1 MFGWKN
7 MNAENWV
14 KIKKALREVL
24 DAAPSE
30 RRRILENRVPEDI
43 RAEVESLLAFEDE
56 SADFLSLPITDF
68 TKDFGE
74 NFEDSAFLP
83 AGQKIGIYEIVRELG
98 IGGMGAVYLAE
109 RNDGKFAQKVAVKM
123 LKREF
128 NVGKIRQNFKREKEI
143 LSKLDHPNIAHL
155 LDAGTTADGVPYLV
169 MEYVEGLPIDEFCR
183 RENLS
188 LISRLK
194 LFNKTCEAVSFAHR
208 NLIIHRDLKPSNI
221 LVTAK
226 GEPKLLDF
234 GISKLLD
241 AEEKTLMTAFSAM
254 TPEYASPEQIRGET
268 VSTASDIYSLGVV
281 LYKMLTGALPYN
293 LRGKT
298 NGDVLKVITED
309 DPIMPSA
316 IQDSVF
322 KIQDSDSAN
331 PISEIQNLKSLK
343 GDIDNIVLKALCKEP
358 ERRYKTVE
366 QFSGDIWRHI
376 DGLPVLARPAT
387 VSYRAGKFL
396 RRNKIP
402 VVAAA
407 LIFLSLLTG
416 IAVAFRQVREAK
428 AHARKSEIETQKAK
442 EEQRKSEKVTK
453 FVSKIFGYANPGW
466 FAEGAKSEGN
476 ARVIDVVEELSGKI
490 DSEFAGEA
498 DVAAELHS
506 TFAGIFHWVSKK
518 ALNDEIYRMY
528 QQKRRFHALRGLELR
543 KQFYGEYHE
552 LVAQDMHSIYGMI
565 GTKEEEKAAF
575 LMKAILMMRDTNP
588 RNINYA
594 YMFESY
600 AAKLMLPESESLH
613 EAFRSSVVPPT
624 NENKYQIAERMLREA
639 IQVWQF
645 HYPPDHGVI
654 LAKNCWLAYSLAK
667 QEKWTEFDEPYR
679 ICKQIETKAQSD
691 ASFKTILPEVELVE
705 KVLKEKNRVK

>member
-1 MFGWKN
+1 MS
-7 MNAENWV
+7 AENWV

-24 DAAPSE
+24 DAEPSE
-30 RRRILENRVPEDI
+30 RQRILETRVPEDI
-43 RAEVESLLAFEDE
+43 RAEVESLLAFEKE

-68 TKDFGE
+68 SKDFVA
-74 NFEDSAFLP
+74 NFEESAILP
-83 AGQKIGIYEIVRELG
+83 AGQKIGIYEIVSELG

-109 RNDGKFAQKVAVKM
+109 RTDGKFAQKVAVKM

-143 LSKLDHPNIAHL
+143 LSKLNHPNIALL
-155 LDAGTTADGVPYLV
+155 LDAGTTADSVPYLV
-169 MEYVEGLPIDEFCR
+169 MEYVEGVPIDEFCR

-188 LISRLK
+188 LVSRLK
-194 LFNKTCEAVSFAHR
+194 LFNKMCEAVSFAHR
-208 NLIIHRDLKPSNI
+208 NLIVHRDLKPSNI

-241 AEEKTLMTAFSAM
+241 AEEKTLMTAFNAM
-254 TPEYASPEQIRGET
+254 TPEYASPEQIKGET

-281 LYKMLTGALPYN
+281 LYKILTDSLPIDLKN
-293 LRGKT
+293 KT
-298 NGDVLKVITED
+298 NGELLKAVTED
-309 DPIMPSA
+309 EPIKPSTA
-316 IQDSVF
+316 TSF
-322 KIQDSDSAN
+322 NETENPRSKIQN
-331 PISEIQNLKSLK
+331 PKSMK
-343 GDIDNIVLKALCKEP
+343 GDLDNIVLKALCKEP

-366 QFSGDIWRHI
+366 QFSGDIWRHL

-387 VSYRAGKFL
+387 TAYRASKFFK
-396 RRNKIP
+396 RNKVSVIA
-402 VVAAA
+402 VA
-407 LIFLSLLTG
+407 LIFMSLLTG
-416 IAVAFRQVREAK
+416 IAIAFWQAREAR
-428 AHARKSEIETQKAK
+428 AHSIQSEIETKKAR

-490 DSEFAGEA
+490 DTEFADEA

-506 TFAGIFHWVSKK
+506 TFAGIFHWISRK
-518 ALNDEIYRMY
+518 APNEEVYKIY

-552 LVAQDMHSIYGMI
+552 LVARDMFSTYGMI
-565 GTKEEEKAAF
+565 GTTEEEKAAF

-588 RNINYA
+588 RNIHYA

-600 AAKLMLPESESLH
+600 AAKLILPEGESLH
-613 EAFRSSVVPPT
+613 EAFRSSVIPPT
-624 NENKYQIAERMLREA
+624 DENRYQIAERMLREA
-639 IQVWQF
+639 LSVWQL

-667 QEKWTEFDEPYR
+667 QDKWTEFNEPYQT
-679 ICKQIETKAQSD
+679 CKQIETKAQTEE
-691 ASFKTILPEVELVE
+691 SFKTILPEVALVE
-705 KVLKEKNRVK
+705 KALKEKKGVK